1 MSVIYQI
8 QDMKQFKLIL
18 LSTTATFFIFN
29 YIGQSLPSYVPTND
43 VTAWWSFENSA
54 IDLSQNGHDGI
65 VNGAISINDRSGN
78 GNSAYN
84 FQGFSSHYIQ
94 VQNSSKLNFNGG
106 DDYSIAFWI
115 KIQDNPAN
123 GPHSGVLSKW
133 TENQNTTSYPYR
145 VGTTDLGNGSSEIV
159 WVNYDNSTQVQNTLP
174 DTITN
179 KRYHHVVYIMRSNEI
194 FMYVNGA
201 FKKSMITQNG
211 TFQNDSD
218 VFIGKRNVSGPRS
231 FKGTLDEM
239 GIWSR
244 ALTECEV
251 KALYFSSPLY
261 NNNVDLDSNN
271 GLLTVNSNGQNNSYQ
286 WFECTDTGI
295 QNIAGATNSL
305 YQTTSMGYYGVE
317 VTMEDEGCTHVSE
330 CIEVGSLNTINEEEL
345 VDDNDVSFYPNPAT
359 NSFKIDFLNPIDI
372 TPFHILDNTGRII
385 KEGIITN
392 DSNEVEIKNLA
403 PGNYNFVIP
412 SLHKHIKF
420 VVVK

>member
-1 MSVIYQI
+1 MN
-8 QDMKQFKLIL
+8 QFKLIL
-18 LSTTATFFIFN
+18 LSSTVTFFIFN
-29 YIGQSLPSYVPTND
+29 YYAQSLPSYVPTND
-43 VTAWWSFENSA
+43 VTAWWSFENNA
-54 IDLSQNGHDGI
+54 LDLSQNGHDGV
-65 VNGAISINDRSGN
+65 VNGAVSINDRSGN
-78 GNSAYN
+78 VNSAYN
-84 FQGFSSHYIQ
+84 FQGVSNHYIQ

-106 DDYSIAFWI
+106 EDYSIAFWI
-115 KIQDNPAN
+115 KIEDNPAN
-123 GPHSGVLSKW
+123 GLHSGVLSKW

-218 VFIGKRNVSGPRS
+218 VFIGKRNVSGPRC
-231 FKGTLDEM
+231 FKGTIDEM

-261 NNNVDLDSNN
+261 NNNVSLNSNN

-286 WFECTDTGI
+286 WFECTGTGI
-295 QNIAGATNSL
+295 QNIAGATNSS
-305 YQTTSMGYYGVE
+305 YQTTSIGYYGVE
-317 VTMEDEGCTHVSE
+317 ITMNDEGCTHVSD
-330 CIEVGSLNTINEEEL
+330 CIEVGSLNTINKEEL
-345 VDDNDVSFYPNPAT
+345 VGDNDVSLYPNPAT
-359 NSFKIDFLNPIDI
+359 NSFKVDFLNPIDV